1 MQPAHSIDALL
12 AAALPEGSLYAVG
25 GRVRDELRA
34 EFESAPVTTKDLD
47 YVVTGMPLDTLV
59 AALGPLGRIDVVG
72 ASFSVVK
79 LSVGSETVDVALPR
93 RERSVGVG
101 HREFQVEAGPS
112 VTLEEDLGRRDF
124 RMNMLARALPSGLL
138 IDPYGG
144 RDDIRERRIDILAP
158 ASFRED
164 PLRMLRAAQFAA
176 RFEYST
182 TARLRAAMTE
192 SASLVASV
200 SAERIHDELTKL
212 FVKARKPERVARL
225 RRLDSFARN
234 ARRLSARRP
243 YHSLSS
249 FTARRGQAENQGWS
263 PFLPS

>member
-1 MQPAHSIDALL
+1 M
-12 AAALPEGSLYAVG
+12 
-25 GRVRDELRA
+25 
-34 EFESAPVTTKDLD
+34 
-47 YVVTGMPLDTLV
+47 
-59 AALGPLGRIDVVG
+59 
-72 ASFSVVK
+72 
-79 LSVGSETVDVALPR
+79 ALPR

-144 RDDIRERRIDILAP
+144 QDDIRERRIDILAP

-182 TARLRAAMTE
+182 SANLCAAMTD
-192 SASLVASV
+192 SAPLVTSV

-212 FVKARKPERVARL
+212 FVKARKPSIGLELL
-225 RRLDSFARN
+225 RETGVLAFLWPELLEGVGVEQNEWHAYDAVSYTHLDVYKRQISK
-234 ARRLSARRP
+234 
-243 YHSLSS
+243 
-249 FTARRGQAENQGWS
+249 
-263 PFLPS
+263 